1 MERLS
6 GSMSALDKIKKLTEQ
21 LESGEEEVIQ
31 KFKEDFEEFEKEYDK
46 IPWHILSSE
55 DVEEPHLFF
64 SEQKLCQVNVNGE
77 WEDCKDGKISL
88 RNLTAHARQVD
99 GRQPIDEQPVKTSID
114 HLPIN
119 IMVEEIKDKALRNT
133 KDGLNK
139 VYSEFVSISY
149 NDVSD
154 RQEYELL
161 KVLYEKL
168 GETFND
174 TLSLSIAWKYD
185 SETDYVFMVI
195 NMEW

>member
-1 MERLS
+1 MNLRE
-6 GSMSALDKIKKLTEQ
+6 LTN
-21 LESGEEEVIQ
+21 
-31 KFKEDFEEFEKEYDK
+31 K
-46 IPWHILSSE
+46 
-55 DVEEPHLFF
+55 
-64 SEQKLCQVNVNGE
+64 
-77 WEDCKDGKISL
+77 
-88 RNLTAHARQVD
+88 ARQAD
-99 GRQPIDEQPVKTSID
+99 GRQPINEQPVKTSID

-168 GETFND
+168 GEIFND

-185 SETDYVFMVI
+185 SETDYIFMVI

>member
-6 GSMSALDKIKKLTEQ
+6 GSMSELDKLKKVAEQ
-21 LESGEEEVIQ
+21 LKPLDEEAMN

-46 IPWHILSSE
+46 IPWHILSEE

-64 SEQKLCQVNVNGE
+64 SEPKLCQVNENGE
-77 WEDCKDGKISL
+77 WEECKDDKVNL
-88 RNLTAHARQVD
+88 RKLTANARQAD
-99 GRQPIDEQPVKTSID
+99 GRPPIKTTVKTSID
-114 HLPIN
+114 HLPVN

-185 SETDYVFMVI
+185 SETDYIFMVI